1 MKKLTAEESRAY
13 QDLAIAAKRVQDLK
27 EQKRP
32 AAKHGGP
39 RPGSGRPVGEH
50 GAKKP
55 LTIKI
60 SPDIREFLDTRKPVS
75 CGSYVEQMIR
85 ESADFKKFAKK

>member
-1 MKKLTAEESRAY
+1 M
-13 QDLAIAAKRVQDLK
+13 
-27 EQKRP
+27 QKQ
-32 AAKHGGP
+32 HGGK
-39 RPGSGRPVGEH
+39 RPGSGRPAGEH

-60 SPDIREFLDTRKPVS
+60 SPDIREFLDSQKPVS

-85 ESADFKKFAKK
+85 DSAEFKKFLKK